1 MIIPLNIQI
10 MKKRQLLL
18 LTLVLGLFAL
28 NGHSQNIGIN
38 EDGATPNP
46 NAILDIKSFTKGLLI
61 PRVSTTGRL
70 AIPNT
75 KGMLVYDTTAGS
87 FWYNTG
93 SAWQNMAATGGG
105 WSLTGNGGTGVNNF
119 LGTTDN
125 RPLVIQVNNLPAGRI
140 EPDSTNNTFLGYR
153 SGSFN
158 NPDRGH
164 FNTATGS
171 YSLFSNTNG
180 SDNTASGYRALAD
193 NTNGSDNTATGYQV
207 LKSNISG
214 NNNSAFGD
222 DAMFYNTTGSYN
234 TSVGGAAL
242 LSNTTG
248 NFNTATGFFALGSSK
263 VATNNTATG
272 YRSMVLN
279 VLGIDNTATG
289 SNSLGSNFAGEGN
302 TATGAMALFANNG
315 NSNTADGDG
324 SLSANTVGFF
334 NTALGRNSLQTNTTG
349 SGNTAIGFQAD
360 VSAGNL
366 SNATALGNGA
376 IVNGSNKVRI
386 GNSAVT
392 VIEGQVPFT
401 TPSDGRYKFNIEEN
415 IKGLDFILK
424 LRPVTYQFDTK
435 RFDAQLNHPAS
446 QDNSRPDASASYAIQ
461 TAYDEATRIRRS
473 GFIAQEVEQ
482 AANASGYDFSGII
495 KPRTEQDHYSLSY
508 ESFVVPLVK
517 GMQEQQKIILEQQK
531 KLTDLQQQL
540 DELKQWIQQRSK

>member
-18 LTLVLGLFAL
+18 LTLALGLFAL
-28 NGHSQNIGIN
+28 KGHSQNIGIN

-105 WSLTGNGGTGVNNF
+105 WSLAGNGGTGVNNF
-119 LGTTDN
+119 LGTTDTSSL
-125 RPLVIQVNNLPAGRI
+125 RIRVNNQPAGLI
-140 EPDSTNNTFLGYR
+140 NPNNGNAFWGLL
-153 SGSFN
+153 SGSSVQQPQAFKNTGIGGSSLRSLTTGFGNVAAGFASLNFN
-158 NPDRGH
+158 TTGGH
-164 FNTATGS
+164 NTAVGFQSLLSNTIGEFNTAGGS
-171 YSLFSNTNG
+171 DAMHSNTSG
-180 SDNTASGYRALAD
+180 SGNTAYGGSALQSNTTGDANVAVGSNAMMVSATGHDNTASGFSCMQFNL
-193 NTNGSDNTATGYQV
+193 
-207 LKSNISG
+207 
-214 NNNSAFGD
+214 
-222 DAMFYNTTGSYN
+222 TGS
-234 TSVGGAAL
+234 
-242 LSNTTG
+242 
-248 NFNTATGFFALGSSK
+248 
-263 VATNNTATG
+263 NNTA
-272 YRSMVLN
+272 S
-279 VLGIDNTATG
+279 G
-289 SNSLGSNFAGEGN
+289 SNSL
-302 TATGAMALFANNG
+302 M
-315 NSNTADGDG
+315 
-324 SLSANTVGFF
+324 F
-334 NTALGRNSLQTNTTG
+334 NTSGAL
-349 SGNTAIGFQAD
+349 NTAIGYSSLANNTTG
-360 VSAGNL
+360 ANNTAIGGL
-366 SNATALGNGA
+366 SLNNNIRGSNNTAIGYGASTSIDSLTNATAIGYNA
-376 IVNGSNKVRI
+376 SVNASNKVRI
-386 GNSAVT
+386 GNSSVT

-446 QDNSRPDASASYAIQ
+446 QDNSRPDASANYAIQ